1 MTADAKI
8 GLLLSFVFIIIIA
21 FLINGLPD
29 FFESASAQ
37 EGLATSIGN
46 FGSGQSDLSDQAEAV
61 VKAINSTEP
70 ARQRRRIEQPA
81 ENATE
86 IRFTRQLPAKVVAVD
101 AQPTKQPINNQAGT
115 RRPDS
120 YVVQT
125 GDNLAVIAM
134 KVYGAEVGNKRSIV
148 NRIFE
153 ANRGILDSPD
163 EIAVGQ
169 KLAIPSLEPAGENKD
184 AQRVIAATSLLGKV
198 KKFAGRNIAALK
210 NAVGKPRQY
219 VVQSNDSLWQ
229 IADKFLGDPSRYYE
243 IVELNGD
250 IIADVDDIQVGI
262 NLKLPPR

>member
-37 EGLATSIGN
+37 EGLTTSIGD
-46 FGSGQSDLSDQAEAV
+46 FGLGQSDLSDQAEAV

-81 ENATE
+81 DNATE

-101 AQPTKQPINNQAGT
+101 AQPINNNAGT

-120 YVVQT
+120 YVVQP

-134 KVYGAEVGNKRSIV
+134 KVYGAQIGNKRSIV

-153 ANRGILDSPD
+153 ANRGILGSPD

-169 KLAIPSLEPAGENKD
+169 KLAIPSLEPAGKNNGP
-184 AQRVIAATSLLGKV
+184 QRVITATSLLGKV
-198 KKFAGRNIAALK
+198 KKFAGRNIAAVK

-219 VVQSNDSLWQ
+219 VVQSGDSLWQ
-229 IADKFLGDPSRYYE
+229 IADKFLGDGNRYYE

-250 IIADVDDIQVGI
+250 IIADVEEIPVGMH
-262 NLKLPPR
+262 LKLPPR

>member
-37 EGLATSIGN
+37 EGLTTSIGD
-46 FGSGQSDLSDQAEAV
+46 FGLGQSDLSDQAEAV
-61 VKAINSTEP
+61 VKAINSTES

-86 IRFTRQLPAKVVAVD
+86 IRFRRQLPAKVVAVG
-101 AQPTKQPINNQAGT
+101 ALPTKQPINNKAGT

-134 KVYGAEVGNKRSIV
+134 KVYGAEVGNKR
-148 NRIFE
+148 
-153 ANRGILDSPD
+153 
-163 EIAVGQ
+163 
-169 KLAIPSLEPAGENKD
+169 
-184 AQRVIAATSLLGKV
+184 
-198 KKFAGRNIAALK
+198 
-210 NAVGKPRQY
+210 
-219 VVQSNDSLWQ
+219 
-229 IADKFLGDPSRYYE
+229 
-243 IVELNGD
+243 
-250 IIADVDDIQVGI
+250 
-262 NLKLPPR
+262 

>member
-37 EGLATSIGN
+37 EGLATSIGD
-46 FGSGQSDLSDQAEAV
+46 FGLGQPDLSDQAEAV
-61 VKAINSTEP
+61 VKAINSAEP
-70 ARQRRRIEQPA
+70 ARQRRRIEQQA
-81 ENATE
+81 DNVNE
-86 IRFTRQLPAKVVAVD
+86 IRFTRQLPAKVVAVG
-101 AQPTKQPINNQAGT
+101 ALPTKQPINNKAKT

-120 YVVQT
+120 YVVQP

-134 KVYGAEVGNKRSIV
+134 KVYGAQIGNKRSIV
-148 NRIFE
+148 KRIFE

-163 EIAVGQ
+163 EIAIGQ

-184 AQRVIAATSLLGKV
+184 AQRIIAATGLLGKV

-210 NAVGKPRQY
+210 NAVGKPTEY
-219 VVQSNDSLWQ
+219 IVQPGDSLWQ
-229 IADKFLGDPSRYYE
+229 IAERFLGDPSRYYE

-250 IIADVDDIQVGI
+250 IIADVEEIPFGI

>member
-37 EGLATSIGN
+37 EGLTTSIGN
-46 FGSGQSDLSDQAEAV
+46 FDSGQSDLSDQAEAV
-61 VKAINSTEP
+61 VKAINSTES

-86 IRFTRQLPAKVVAVD
+86 IRFRRQLPAKVVAVG
-101 AQPTKQPINNQAGT
+101 AQPTRQQVNNYTGT

-120 YVVQT
+120 YVVQS

-134 KVYGAEVGNKRSIV
+134 KVYGAQIGNKRSIV

-153 ANRGILDSPD
+153 ANRGILGSPD

-169 KLAIPSLEPAGENKD
+169 KLAIPSLGPAGKNNGAK
-184 AQRVIAATSLLGKV
+184 RVIAATSLLGKV
-198 KKFAGRNIAALK
+198 KKFAGRNIAAVK
-210 NAVGKPRQY
+210 NAVSKPKQY
-219 VVQSNDSLWQ
+219 VVQSGDSLWQ
-229 IADKFLGDPSRYYE
+229 IADKFLGDGNRYYE

-250 IIADVDDIQVGI
+250 IIADVEEIAVGMH
-262 NLKLPPR
+262 LKLPPR